1 MTRPSAAE
9 ALRQAETARGEI
21 RAHEE
26 LCALRYEGI
35 ERAIAALTRKQDSA
49 VAWTIATL
57 VTLLGGAVGMIFALM
72 TGHR

>member
-1 MTRPSAAE
+1 MSRTTAAD
-9 ALRQAETARGEI
+9 ALKEAETARAEI

-35 ERAIAALTRKQDSA
+35 EKAITALTRKQDSA

-57 VTLLGGAVGMIFALM
+57 FTLLSGAVGMIFALV
-72 TGHR
+72 THGR